1 MEEEHK
7 KAIEKAMQLL
17 LYKDRTEREL
27 SERLKQTGFSEQAV
41 RAAMEY
47 VESFG
52 YIDDLRYATNYVS
65 FRRESKSRREIIYK
79 LREKGVADNTIEQAL
94 EEEYQGEGEAIRN
107 LLEKRLKGKK
117 IEELERRE
125 RDKHIAYLCRKG
137 YSYSEIQRALD
148 NL

>member
-27 SERLKQTGFSEQAV
+27 SERLKQTGFSEQAI

-107 LLEKRLKGKK
+107 LLKKRLKGKK

>member
-107 LLEKRLKGKK
+107 LLGKRLKGKK